1 MVENK
6 IDGIFC
12 FLKLCLFFALS
23 SPSLCWNKH
32 LKNIASQTFI
42 QIQLSLFINSQL
54 FLSFLSYKCNKNC
67 NRFCFYVT
75 IFRSSVISRIAFDLA
90 MLTPFNV
97 FPFYIS
103 PVFLFLFG
111 FRFHLFVH
119 SSFVFVVSFV
129 YMRFLL
135 FCATCSS
142 HIQLVI
148 SFSNFQCFHWFE
160 LEFRNHIKYL
170 QRDKTAKQQRK
181 ETSHKK
187 QCTSI
192 KQCTTYIY
200 ITNATIATKNQS
212 QCMHSLYVDFFP

>member
-103 PVFLFLFG
+103 PVFSVSIWFSFPLIRSLFFRVRCFVCLHAFSAFLRNLFKPYTVSYII
-111 FRFHLFVH
+111 FEF
-119 SSFVFVVSFV
+119 SVFS
-129 YMRFLL
+129 
-135 FCATCSS
+135 
-142 HIQLVI
+142 LV
-148 SFSNFQCFHWFE
+148 
-160 LEFRNHIKYL
+160 
-170 QRDKTAKQQRK
+170 
-181 ETSHKK
+181 
-187 QCTSI
+187 
-192 KQCTTYIY
+192 
-200 ITNATIATKNQS
+200 
-212 QCMHSLYVDFFP
+212 